1 MKTIRLWVTA
11 FVLAF
16 VCIATH
22 AKPKTERLNIES
34 VSQTWN
40 QTLDSLF
47 LYQQPLQQQWW
58 LRFNDAKLN
67 ELVETVLQNNY
78 DLKQAAYRVDQ
89 AKAAMRVAQGGFY
102 PTINVNAGYNY
113 NQNVTVPGN
122 ILQIGSLGV
131 DAKWEIDIIGA
142 VRNRA
147 KSQKAAYLAS
157 QEEYDGV
164 MTALVA
170 QTVQTYVQLRT
181 SQWRLQ
187 VIESNLESQKET
199 MEITEARFNAGLASA
214 LDVAQ
219 AKSIYYA
226 TQSQVPA
233 MESQISAYI
242 NQMGI
247 LLGQVPW
254 SVEEEMALPEGQTEL
269 SPNMVVSVG
278 IPAEVLRQR
287 PDVRAAEKNID
298 AKAAMVGARVAD
310 WLPRFFVTGQFGYAS
325 ENFQDLFNNNNM
337 YWQVAPSVQWNIFS
351 GTTLSGNIQA
361 AKAGLEEAINNY
373 NNTVLTALQEVDDAM
388 THYRHASAEVVAMQ
402 KAFDQAEITNQL
414 AIDLYKKGLIDFQ
427 NVLDAQRSLL
437 QYEDNLV
444 VAKSSV
450 SLSLVQLYRALGGEW
465 NNEQ

>member
-1 MKTIRLWVTA
+1 MKTTRLFLTICALLTVCTA
-11 FVLAF
+11 M
-16 VCIATH
+16 H
-22 AKPKTERLNIES
+22 AKPKTAQLDAES
-34 VSQTWN
+34 ISTTWN
-40 QTLDSLF
+40 QIPDSLF
-47 LYQQPLQQQWW
+47 LYQQPLEQQWW
-58 LRFNDAKLN
+58 QRFNDATLNKLVD
-67 ELVETVLQNNY
+67 EVLKNNF

-102 PTINVNAGYNY
+102 PTINLNASYTY
-113 NQNVTVPGN
+113 DKNVTVPGATA
-122 ILQIGSLGV
+122 QVGSLGADV
-131 DAKWEIDIIGA
+131 SWEIDIIGA

-147 KSQKAAYLAS
+147 KSKKASYLAS
-157 QEEYDGV
+157 QEEYNAV

-181 SQWRLQ
+181 YQWRLQ

-199 MEITEARFNAGLASA
+199 MEITEARFHTGLASA
-214 LDVAQ
+214 LEVAQ

-226 TQSQVPA
+226 TEAQVPA
-233 MESQISAYI
+233 MESNISSAI

-254 SVEEEMALPEGQTEL
+254 SVSEALALPDGMTEL
-269 SPNMVVSVG
+269 TPNMLVSVG

-298 AKAAMVGARVAD
+298 AKAAMVGAHVAD

-325 ENFQDLFNNNNM
+325 TNFQNLFDNGNM
-337 YWQVAPSVQWNIFS
+337 YWQVAPAMQWTIFS
-351 GTTLSGNIQA
+351 GTTLTGNIQA
-361 AKAGLEEAINNY
+361 AKASLEEAVNAY

-388 THYRHASAEVVAMQ
+388 THYRHATVEVEAVQ
-402 KAFDQAEITNQL
+402 KAFEQAKLTNDL
-414 AIDLYKKGLIDFQ
+414 ALDLYKKGLVDFQ

-444 VAKSSV
+444 QAKSSV